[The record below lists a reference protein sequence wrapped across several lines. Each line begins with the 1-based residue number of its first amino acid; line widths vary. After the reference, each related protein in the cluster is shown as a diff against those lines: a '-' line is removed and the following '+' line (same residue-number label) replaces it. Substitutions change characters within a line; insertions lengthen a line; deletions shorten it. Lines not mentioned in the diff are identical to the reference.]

1 MNCGIEMLVKSWGKE
16 CRNIWKQEPGVTIYT
31 AADVDGEDLFQI
43 QTYGSPERKAKG
55 KVNQTIQFTR
65 EQGAKLVEILK
76 QKWTYRY
83 RQ

>member
-1 MNCGIEMLVKSWGKE
+1 M
-16 CRNIWKQEPGVTIYT
+16 
-31 AADVDGEDLFQI
+31 DGEDLFQI

-76 QKWTYRY
+76 QK
-83 RQ
+83 